1 MFDILIKNGLIV
13 DGSGEAAFYGDVAV
27 KDGRIAAITPQITG
41 DAVRT
46 IDAAGLVV
54 SPGFIDCHNHS
65 DSDAFLG
72 SSCYNSLEQGVTTQ
86 ITGQCGYSPAPY
98 YDGAMR
104 AQQRY
109 LPPEQFAEMAAA
121 ASTMETFMGAAE
133 TASIG
138 ANMAFFVGHNNLRGK
153 TMGFSS
159 AKPDGKQLQAM
170 SDDLICAM
178 EAGCLGFSTGLIY
191 APSAY
196 GTTEELIALAKTMA
210 PYGGI
215 YASHIRNEADRVIE
229 SIKEAIRIGEEAGV
243 QVHIS
248 HLKVMG
254 LRNEGTSEKILQLI
268 DDANARGVPVFADQY
283 PYNAS
288 SAALNSRIPAKYHTG
303 GTEALLERLK
313 DQRIRREIDSQ
324 LTDYDCMQITSLPD
338 TQRYVGRTV
347 GQIACDEGK
356 APIDVLCD
364 ILIANH
370 GEGQGIYFTQPE
382 KDMMRILRHSRVFCG
397 TDSSNFPDKRPEANA
412 PGSRHPRG
420 QAAFVRRLELQRDHN
435 LCRLEESVRR
445 ITGGPAAAFHLE
457 KQGLLRQGFD
467 ANITVFD
474 YAGLKANAAYGH
486 PYLPNKG
493 IEYVLVNGAV
503 AVENNLGTGIRA
515 GRILK
520 RSK

>member
-1 MFDILIKNGLIV
+1 MFDVLIKNGLIV
-13 DGSGEAAFYGDVAV
+13 DGSGEAAFCGDVAV
-27 KDGRIAAITPQITG
+27 KDGKVAAISPRITG
-41 DAVRT
+41 DAMQTV
-46 IDAAGLVV
+46 DATSLVV
-54 SPGFIDCHNHS
+54 APGFIDCHNHS
-65 DSDAFLG
+65 DSDALSG

-104 AQQRY
+104 AQRQY
-109 LPPEQFAEMAAA
+109 LPPEQFAALKAQAANMKTFMAAA
-121 ASTMETFMGAAE
+121 EKT
-133 TASIG
+133 SIG

-153 TMGFSS
+153 TMGYSS
-159 AKPDGKQLQAM
+159 DQPNMEQLQAM
-170 SDDLICAM
+170 RDDLICAM

-196 GTTEELIALAKTMA
+196 GTTEELIALAKAMA

-215 YASHIRNEADRVIE
+215 YASHIRNEGDHVVEAV
-229 SIKEAIRIGEEAGV
+229 KEAIRIGEEAGV

-248 HLKVMG
+248 HMKVMG
-254 LRNEGTSEKILQLI
+254 LRNEGTSERMLQLI
-268 DDANARGVPVFADQY
+268 DDSNARGVPVFADQY

-324 LTDYDCMQITSLPD
+324 LTDYDCMRITALPI
-338 TQRYVGRTV
+338 TQQYVGRTV
-347 GQIACDEGK
+347 GQIARDEGK
-356 APIDVLCD
+356 TPIDVLCD
-364 ILIANH
+364 ILLANQ
-370 GEGQGIYFTQPE
+370 GAGQGIYFAQPE
-382 KDMMRILRHSRVFCG
+382 KDMMRILSHRYVFCG
-397 TDSSNFPDKRPEANA
+397 TDSSNFPGKRPKADA
-412 PGSRHPRG
+412 PGGRHPRG

-435 LCRLEESVRR
+435 LCSLEEAVRR

-486 PYLPNKG
+486 PYLPNEG

-503 AVENNLGTGIRA
+503 AVKNGHSTGIRA
-515 GRILK
+515 GKILK
-520 RSK
+520 RSE